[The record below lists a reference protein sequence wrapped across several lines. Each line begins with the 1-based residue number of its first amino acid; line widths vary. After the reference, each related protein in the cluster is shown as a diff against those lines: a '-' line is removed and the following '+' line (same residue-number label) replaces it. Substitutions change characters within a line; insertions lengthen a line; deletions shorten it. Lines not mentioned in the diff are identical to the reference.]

1 MLSKHIP
8 INKKK
13 IEEMRQ
19 KKLIIDKIL
28 NNKNS
33 LENKGKSYS
42 ENIIN
47 CLAMDD
53 FCKTLNI
60 ENNNNKEKN
69 LLKHKILTRNKIKV
83 LINNNNNNSNQIVY
97 NSIFI

>member
-1 MLSKHIP
+1 MLSKNIP
-8 INKKK
+8 INKQK

-33 LENKGKSYS
+33 LENKGKCSS
-42 ENIIN
+42 ESLIN

-53 FCKTLNI
+53 FCKTISN
-60 ENNNNKEKN
+60 ENNNNKEKSLFKN
-69 LLKHKILTRNKIKV
+69 KILKRNKIKV
-83 LINNNNNNSNQIVY
+83 LINNENDISNNFY
-97 NSIFI
+97 NSTYN

>member
-1 MLSKHIP
+1 
-8 INKKK
+8 
-13 IEEMRQ
+13 MRQ

-53 FCKTLNI
+53 FCKKISNEI
-60 ENNNNKEKN
+60 NKEKN
-69 LLKHKILTRNKIKV
+69 LFKHKILKKKKIKV
-83 LINNNNNNSNQIVY
+83 LINNNNNSNQIFY
-97 NSIFI
+97 NSTFN